1 MKLKKSWRKG
11 RKAKMIEQMSRRLS
25 GILNKYKLPIALQ
38 VSINKTI
45 TDEIIKLCGETSDT
59 VRMIDI
65 WTLVDGMGFT
75 EEQVEEFAKKTQEN
89 YDDVYGRYGLD
100 AIFALKRSLAER
112 GIQFA
117 EAENDKTKQGA

>member
-1 MKLKKSWRKG
+1 
-11 RKAKMIEQMSRRLS
+11 MIEQMSRRLS

-89 YDDVYGRYGLD
+89 YDDVYDRYGLD

-112 GIQFA
+112 GIHFA